1 MNETKDR
8 EVVKSVLI
16 EPEVQT
22 QSAELTPNEQKQSA
36 AIRTRILQAQQQ
48 RNQPYP
54 EFGGQNYLTFFENN
68 RNKAHTIL
76 PKKVNDAEVVVSAG
90 TLEYKIDAVL
100 SAVQNLNLGPQ
111 VRAYDQSNS
120 RVMLA
125 GTALEDVILMTEEM
139 DDDEEKQILRQK
151 ELLIQGTVFVEERW
165 VKKFKLEKELNT
177 DNYNGE
183 FAGVKWETRL
193 KKFFEGPTRTVKYGP
208 NVYLGN
214 IMEFE
219 MKNQPYIATI
229 EVKSYSEVEAI
240 FGEWER
246 WKNVSKKLRPINLES
261 PGNQTISQS
270 NKVWTLNALGAD
282 QVEIMTYQD
291 RWNNELQIMLNGEV
305 MLPLGFP
312 LSFISPG
319 GNYTVEKQVLK
330 TYDNFAYGR
339 GFIQSVERAA
349 DLLDEMLK
357 LMILKTRKSFMP
369 SYINTSK
376 RVISARVL
384 YPGTISMGI
393 AADALQA
400 IGKESEGV
408 TNSEFSAMRELSD
421 RIDRQTVSPNFTGQ
435 QVKSNT
441 TATEV
446 LELQRQAKMTLGLII
461 FACVLLEKKCAY
473 LRLHNI
479 MENWFK
485 PVEKMVLSDRVQ
497 YRVSTRST
505 NISGRGTGERQI
517 IPMKGDIPTPAEIR
531 VMEMNE
537 AKLKGYPVEKI
548 FLDPEELKQNI
559 QSWFI
564 VVDAKEKD
572 TSNTDKVM
580 FREEITDLQNMVQFF
595 GARVNVNG
603 IEEEYSR
610 IFRKDR
616 SKIFADGNG
625 APPQTP
631 PGKGGMN
638 PNAAAPGNP
647 AGAPTSPQANA
658 GQNGQ

>member
-1 MNETKDR
+1 MDKTIDR
-8 EVVKSVLI
+8 EVVKSILI
-16 EPEVQT
+16 EPIPEA
-22 QSAELTPNEQKQSA
+22 QSAELTPDEQKQAS
-36 AIRTRILQAQQQ
+36 AIRTKIFQAQMQ

-54 EFGGQNYLTFFENN
+54 EYGGTNYLTFFEQN

-76 PKKVNDAEVVVSAG
+76 PAKKNDAEVIVSAG

-120 RVMLA
+120 RIMLA
-125 GTALEDVILMTEEM
+125 GTALEDIILMTEEL

-165 VKKFKLEKELNT
+165 VKKFKLEKETDN

-183 FAGVKWETRL
+183 FRNVKWETRL

-219 MKNQPYIATI
+219 MKNQPFIASI

-246 WKNVSKKLRPINLES
+246 WKNVSHKLRPINLEQ
-261 PGNQTISQS
+261 PGTQTISQS
-270 NKVWTLNALGAD
+270 NKVWTLNAIGID
-282 QVEIMTYQD
+282 QVEIVTYQD
-291 RWNNELQIMLNGEV
+291 RWNNELQIMLNGEP
-305 MLPLGFP
+305 MLPIGFP

-319 GNYTVEKQVLK
+319 GNYTIEKQVLK

-339 GFIQSVERAA
+339 GFIQSVERAS

-357 LMILKTRKSFMP
+357 LMVLKTRKSFMP

-393 AADALQA
+393 AADSLQQ

-408 TNSEFSAMRELSD
+408 TQSEFSVMRELSD
-421 RIDRQTVSPNFTGQ
+421 RIDRQTVSPNFTGNQ
-435 QVKSNT
+435 TKSNT

-446 LELQRQAKMTLGLII
+446 MEMQRQAKMTLGLII
-461 FACVLLEKKCAY
+461 FACVLLEKKLGY
-473 LRLHNI
+473 LRLYNI
-479 MENWFK
+479 LENWFR
-485 PVEKMVLSDRVQ
+485 PIEKMVLSDRTQ
-497 YRVSTRST
+497 YRISTRST
-505 NISGRGTGERQI
+505 NVNGKGLGERQI
-517 IPMKGDIPTPAEIR
+517 IPMSGNIPTPAEIR
-531 VMEMNE
+531 MMEMNE
-537 AKLKGYPVEKI
+537 ENLKGYPVEKI
-548 FLDPEELKQNI
+548 FMDPDEMKQNI
-559 QSWFI
+559 QSWYV

-572 TSNTDKVM
+572 TSNSDKIM

-595 GARVNVNG
+595 GAKVNVNG

-616 SKIFADGNG
+616 SKIFSDGSSQVPQGQQTKGMDPN
-625 APPQTP
+625 APQT
-631 PGKGGMN
+631 G
-638 PNAAAPGNP
+638 NAAAVPTP
-647 AGAPTSPQANA
+647 PPVPSGASNQ
-658 GQNGQ
+658 